1 MTVITYGVATV
12 ISRLVWTLQPWTYA
26 LLGLGSTA
34 TAQVYV
40 SEDVACSGKIS
51 SMILYIPAENL
62 MVVLLGLPPGPLR
75 LPFTS
80 MPLSTTAGSIRMVQ
94 VRARKSP
101 G

>member
-12 ISRLVWTLQPWTYA
+12 ISRLVCTLLPWIYT

-40 SEDVACSGKIS
+40 SEEVACCEGIS
-51 SMILYIPAENL
+51 STILYIPAENL

-75 LPFTS
+75 LPLTS